1 MQVEV
6 IETTGG
12 NIFNQLLFSISSL
25 IPLVMYGLII
35 YILILIIKCL
45 KLYIKKELASSFL
58 IYLAS
63 GMIIVN
69 ANRLRFKST
78 DSTHTLT
85 MSPTEATSIG
95 CLTNPFFIFDK

>member
-25 IPLVMYGLII
+25 MPLVMYGLII

-45 KLYIKKELASSFL
+45 KLYIKNNS
-58 IYLAS
+58 
-63 GMIIVN
+63 
-69 ANRLRFKST
+69 
-78 DSTHTLT
+78 
-85 MSPTEATSIG
+85 
-95 CLTNPFFIFDK
+95 

>member
-12 NIFNQLLFSISSL
+12 NILNQLLFSISSL

-45 KLYIKKELASSFL
+45 KLYIKNNS
-58 IYLAS
+58 
-63 GMIIVN
+63 
-69 ANRLRFKST
+69 
-78 DSTHTLT
+78 
-85 MSPTEATSIG
+85 
-95 CLTNPFFIFDK
+95 

>member
-35 YILILIIKCL
+35 YILIQSQMRMRKMV
-45 KLYIKKELASSFL
+45 SQ
-58 IYLAS
+58 
-63 GMIIVN
+63 
-69 ANRLRFKST
+69 
-78 DSTHTLT
+78 
-85 MSPTEATSIG
+85 
-95 CLTNPFFIFDK
+95 

>member
-6 IETTGG
+6 IETTGC

-45 KLYIKKELASSFL
+45 KLYIKNNS
-58 IYLAS
+58 
-63 GMIIVN
+63 
-69 ANRLRFKST
+69 
-78 DSTHTLT
+78 
-85 MSPTEATSIG
+85 
-95 CLTNPFFIFDK
+95 

>member
-35 YILILIIKCL
+35 YILIQ
-45 KLYIKKELASSFL
+45 
-58 IYLAS
+58 YL
-63 GMIIVN
+63 MPM
-69 ANRLRFKST
+69 RKM
-78 DSTHTLT
+78 DSQ
-85 MSPTEATSIG
+85 
-95 CLTNPFFIFDK
+95 